1 MGGGAASDPTKW
13 SLFGRKAAC
22 DSFCAA
28 RPGWRSWAID
38 LGRKPGGT
46 GHPKSFIAA
55 EPGVFF
61 AAYARFAPQQ
71 RHAYEIVQG
80 PCNLF
85 FDRAAFRGHLRK
97 PPGRPPVGHAFAP
110 TLGKY
115 IDLESGKA
123 YGDLTQE
130 EKAKRMKTMKREA
143 GCAGSGCS
151 LAQFIISSAED
162 AGGARL
168 GHVRA
173 RDGAL
178 LLALLLLEVGAADGL
193 VELALLLGAV

>member
-1 MGGGAASDPTKW
+1 MRQPALWEAALRATADPTKW

-85 FDRAAFRGHLRK
+85 FDRAASRGHLSEAARK
-97 PPGRPPVGHAFAP
+97 AACRPRIRTDARQVHRF
-110 TLGKY
+110 
-115 IDLESGKA
+115 
-123 YGDLTQE
+123 
-130 EKAKRMKTMKREA
+130 EKRQGVRRSDARGEGQAHEDDEA
-143 GCAGSGCS
+143 
-151 LAQFIISSAED
+151 
-162 AGGARL
+162 
-168 GHVRA
+168 
-173 RDGAL
+173 
-178 LLALLLLEVGAADGL
+178 
-193 VELALLLGAV
+193 

>member
-22 DSFCAA
+22 DSFRAPGQGGGRGRLTSAA
-28 RPGWRSWAID
+28 SPAGLATPSRSSRPSQACSSPPMRASRRSSAMPT
-38 LGRKPGGT
+38 R
-46 GHPKSFIAA
+46 SCRA
-55 EPGVFF
+55 
-61 AAYARFAPQQ
+61 
-71 RHAYEIVQG
+71 HATSSSTERRPEGIFQ
-80 PCNLF
+80 
-85 FDRAAFRGHLRK
+85 K

-115 IDLESGKA
+115 IDLKSGKA